1 MKSILRVIFTFLTIV
16 FIILQTFSAFAAEPG
31 YDEYLYARKLFDEQ
45 YYDLAADQL
54 ERVLRD
60 YPGLSEKEEAQFLLG
75 EAYLKSNQFEGA
87 RGAFLRL
94 AITYPKSPRAAE
106 SLFNVGI
113 ILEKTSDLP
122 GAAEAYARVFG
133 FYPKDRFSI
142 IGLKRSA
149 DIFLAMGD
157 TVAAEMRMD
166 QLIENFPVSEAA
178 DCARLQR
185 ALMMIG
191 KTDRLASRR
200 HLEWIA
206 ERAGS
211 DSIAAVASL
220 ELGKLLRDNHEFDAA
235 AEAFRIPIKKMPGTE
250 LAAQASVE
258 LADLLSYRG
267 LMKEALEVIA
277 PALLTKNK
285 SILNKA
291 RIKAGDAYYRL
302 EDYKNALAYYSQ
314 TVDDD
319 PEGAV
324 KAAWTMEKSGSKN
337 QAFSRYLKT
346 SSTESQYAFEATR
359 RAAILSGEFGQWDKA
374 DQLWTK
380 LLNNPDYS
388 DAFGRINYELVRAR
402 AKSGQSIRSAAQRAI
417 ARYKDSP
424 YLDEIAYLNYAE
436 ELALNLDGNFK
447 IIPDP
452 NEAMKKFSASMWL
465 DSAIVLNLFFVDHKV
480 KSKNLME
487 RMAEL
492 SSRPQGS
499 VSKAKWAMDWG
510 DFYLNEFKD
519 PIKALDQY
527 STVLDQIIITPEDLL
542 YSYQRIMTA
551 YMYLYEEAIWEV
563 DSFSV
568 EMYSDSSHNWL
579 KQLNEIDPGSEDTR
593 KITTELRRLDLR
605 ATRSD
610 PFLYNN
616 VLDSIEADIAS
627 YGIEHVP
634 ADIVAE
640 YLSGKLNSGQ
650 SDQEEIF
657 SLTEIAQ
664 TAVNYSHDKRLTAK
678 LKFINVILL
687 ELSGEKESALEMARK
702 LSLEYP
708 NTEGGAEALAWMIEN
723 PLLSVKERYGIY
735 EQFISTYPYLII
747 PEVHFQVAA
756 VLLDSLN
763 LPLEALA
770 ARKRWKEV
778 VEWEQPHLNIFELS
792 DETSIYYQ
800 ARGYQKASRLLDA
813 QEQYRV
819 LLNLNPQGKF
829 AAACYLH
836 LAEIKYSLGSIQL
849 AVAYV
854 DTLGVK
860 YPNSVEYQS
869 GTRMLPAL
877 LMESEDYEKA
887 LHDWEQLISVEINPD
902 STLKYQVQSVV
913 CLYRLGRSEEA
924 RLRAKDIY
932 KQYKDNADLDQYKA
946 LFYLEKGLALDKA
959 GNNEDA
965 RKQYEAI
972 IESYSLSQ
980 WSDDAA
986 FSIGRSLIM
995 ENKVEEGIAE
1005 LKRFT
1010 ENFPDSSL
1018 AIDALLTIGLTAFR
1032 EGDFSE
1038 SVSALKKVWEWKKGE
1053 RLWKTAFESLI
1064 SVYKAA
1070 RFWDAA
1076 VQLTRDYIERFPNAA
1091 DLTNRQ
1097 MDLGWF
1103 MLQLGQ
1109 WETAINQYQQLFPI
1123 PDAEQEAEV
1132 QFYIG
1137 EAYMNAG
1144 NYRMAIL
1151 EFLKVKVLGR
1161 KTKLD
1166 WGVTAIYKAG
1176 LCYEALND
1184 PEGAARMFRMIIA
1197 ERGETSNYGMTAKKR
1212 LDALTKE

>member
-1 MKSILRVIFTFLTIV
+1 MNSIIRVNFTLFTVV
-16 FIILQTFSAFAAEPG
+16 FFILQSVNAYAAEPG
-31 YDEYLYARKLFDEQ
+31 YDEYLYARKLFDEK

-60 YPGLSEKEEAQFLLG
+60 FPNLTEKEEAQFLLG
-75 EAYLKSNQFEGA
+75 EAYLYSNEYEGA
-87 RGAFLRL
+87 RAAFLRL

-106 SLFNVGI
+106 ALFNVGVV
-113 ILEKTSDLP
+113 LEKSEDSP

-133 FYPKDRFSI
+133 FYPKDRYSP

-149 DIFLAMGD
+149 DIYIEIGD
-157 TVAAEMRMD
+157 TVAAEVKMD
-166 QLIENFPVSEAA
+166 QLIENFPGSEVA

-185 ALMMIG
+185 ALMMMG
-191 KTDRLASRR
+191 KTDRLATRR

-220 ELGKLLRDNHEFDAA
+220 ELGKLHRENHELDAA
-235 AEAFRIPIKKMPGTE
+235 AVSFRKPIDKFPGTE
-250 LAAQASVE
+250 LAALASVE
-258 LADLLSYRG
+258 LADLLNYRG
-267 LMKEALEVIA
+267 LMTEALEVLT
-277 PALLTKNK
+277 PALLIQNK
-285 SILNKA
+285 DILTKA

-302 EDYKNALAYYSQ
+302 NDYKNALAYYSQ
-314 TVDDD
+314 TVDDN

-324 KAAWTMEKSGSKN
+324 KTAWTMEKLGSKS
-337 QAFSRYLKT
+337 QAFSRYIQI
-346 SSTESQYAFEATR
+346 SSTKSKYASEACR

-374 DQLWTK
+374 AQLWAK
-380 LLNNPDYS
+380 LLNNSEYPDP
-388 DAFGRINYELVRAR
+388 DGIINFELVKAR
-402 AKSGQSIRSAAQRAI
+402 AKSGESIRGAAQRAI
-417 ARYKDSP
+417 ARYKQSP

-436 ELALNLDGNFK
+436 ELSVSLEGNLEDLQ
-447 IIPDP
+447 DP
-452 NEAMKKFSASMWL
+452 FTAMKSFPASEWL
-465 DSAIVLNLFFVDHKV
+465 DSAIVLNKFFINHKV
-480 KSKNLME
+480 KSRNLME

-492 SSRPQGS
+492 SSRSQNS

-510 DFYLNEFKD
+510 DFYLDEFKD

-527 STVLDQIIITPEDLL
+527 SSVLDQIIVTPEDLL
-542 YSYQRIMTA
+542 YSYRSILEA

-563 DSFSV
+563 DTFSV
-568 EMYSDSSHNWL
+568 EMYGDSCYSWL
-579 KQLNEIDPGSEDTR
+579 GQLNEIDPGSDDTR
-593 KITTELRRLDLR
+593 KVITQLRRLDLR
-605 ATRSD
+605 AVKDD

-616 VLDSIEADIAS
+616 VLDSIEADIAA
-627 YGIEHVP
+627 YGIERIPV
-634 ADIVAE
+634 DIIAE

-650 SDQEEIF
+650 IN
-657 SLTEIAQ
+657 TEDLNDLIAMVKS
-664 TAVNYSHDKRLTAK
+664 AIDYSHDKRLTAK
-678 LKFINVILL
+678 LTHIKVILM
-687 ELSGEKESALEMARK
+687 EMNGEKELALETGRK

-708 NTEGGAEALAWMIEN
+708 NTEGGAEALGGMIEN
-723 PLLSVKERYGIY
+723 PLLSVEERYKTY
-735 EQFISTYPYLII
+735 EQFTSLYPYLVI
-747 PEVHFQVAA
+747 PVIHFQIAA
-756 VLLDSLN
+756 VLLDSMN
-763 LPLEALA
+763 FPLEALT
-770 ARKRWKEV
+770 ARKRWKAA
-778 VEWEQPHLNIFELS
+778 VEWEQPRLDIFEMS
-792 DETSIYYQ
+792 DEASIYYQ
-800 ARGYQKASRLLDA
+800 ARSYQKASQLLDA
-813 QEQYRV
+813 QEQYRA

-829 AAACYLH
+829 SAACYLH
-836 LAEIKYSLGSIQL
+836 LAELKFSLGSIQL

-854 DTLGVK
+854 DTLALK
-860 YPNSVEYQS
+860 FPNSLEYQS
-869 GTRMLPAL
+869 GMRMLPVL
-877 LMESEDYEKA
+877 LMEIEDYEKA
-887 LHDWEQLISVEINPD
+887 LHDWGQLSLVEINPD

-913 CLYRLGRSEEA
+913 CLYRLGKSEEA
-924 RLRAKDIY
+924 RLRAKELY

-959 GNNEDA
+959 GNHENA
-965 RKQYEAI
+965 RKQYETI
-972 IESYSLSQ
+972 IESYSLSE

-986 FSIGRSLIM
+986 FSMGRSLIM

-1005 LKRFT
+1005 LKKFT

-1076 VQLTRDYIERFPNAA
+1076 VQLTRDYIDRFPDAT
-1091 DLTNRQ
+1091 DLLNRQ

-1109 WETAINQYQQLFPI
+1109 WEVAIDQYRSLLPI
-1123 PDAEQEAEV
+1123 ADAEKEAEV

-1151 EFLKVKVLGR
+1151 EYLKVKVLGR

-1166 WGVTAIYKAG
+1166 WGVTAIYKSG
-1176 LCYEALND
+1176 LCYEALNE
-1184 PEGAARMFRMIIA
+1184 PEGAARMYRMIIA

-1212 LDALTKE
+1212 LNELKKE